1 MTTRIPAPSLRK
13 LRAHRNFGAL
23 YTAMILLSLHW
34 AVIVYLNSSFLDQ
47 FMSKSAI
54 SLLYTVSS
62 LATVGI
68 FLVLSHILNR
78 VGNYNLILV
87 LALLELSALVGMAIT
102 DSVVPAVAFFML
114 HNAVMPFILFNLDIF
129 MEEMIGDEEGTTG
142 GRRGLYLGIM
152 SLAGAIAPLASSFL
166 IDGDTTRFEHAYIG
180 SALLMIPFILVI
192 MRFFRTFEDPAYDR
206 VDIFSTIKSYWHR
219 SDIRNVF
226 FAHFSLQLFFA
237 WMVVYSPLYLVTVV
251 GFSWSEVGLVL
262 FAGLMA
268 YVFLEYP
275 IGIIGDK
282 YIGEKEMMALGFVIL
297 AVSVSWFAFIG
308 HDVGTWMLA
317 MFMTR
322 VGASFVETTTESYF
336 FKHTKGSDTN
346 IISFF
351 RVTSPLSYVFGA
363 LLGSI
368 MIFYLQFNL
377 IFVVLGILML
387 PGLFF
392 AMALK
397 DTK

>member
-336 FKHTKGSDTN
+336 FKHVDPTETGLLSIYRLTN
-346 IISFF
+346 
-351 RVTSPLSYVFGA
+351 PLSVVIATTVGVFA
-363 LLGSI
+363 
-368 MIFYLQFNL
+368 FNL
-377 IFVVLGILML
+377 FPFEKMFFILAIIIFF
-387 PGLFF
+387 GLKES
-392 AMALK
+392 LLLR
-397 DTK
+397 DTL